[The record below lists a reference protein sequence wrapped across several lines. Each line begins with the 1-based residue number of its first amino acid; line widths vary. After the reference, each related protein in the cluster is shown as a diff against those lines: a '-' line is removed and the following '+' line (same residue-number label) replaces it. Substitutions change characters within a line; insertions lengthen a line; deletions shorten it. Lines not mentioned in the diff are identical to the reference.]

1 LNGTRPN
8 KQHNK
13 TLSTASASE
22 CAAMSTYHVIALW
35 QNSLDS
41 DSQLEK
47 GYCVNNKI
55 ERMVARSL
63 TDEWYKARQ
72 YGVSATTVAKAASGP
87 GGFDAELKRAL
98 NPEEHVVEDNAYM
111 KFGRDYEEWIVN
123 GLPPEYKIAP
133 NDWLICGVGS
143 ERWHLATPDGLNAD
157 WSIIAEVKTTGKD
170 WDPDKIPIQY
180 RRQVQWQL
188 HVTGAT
194 KCVFAWLLRAE
205 SDSGDFVPAWMEPK
219 HTIIERDEDMIAD
232 LKEVANRFITDYN
245 NYIEM
250 RELNG

>member
-1 LNGTRPN
+1 
-8 KQHNK
+8 
-13 TLSTASASE
+13 
-22 CAAMSTYHVIALW
+22 M
-35 QNSLDS
+35 
-41 DSQLEK
+41 
-47 GYCVNNKI
+47 NNKI